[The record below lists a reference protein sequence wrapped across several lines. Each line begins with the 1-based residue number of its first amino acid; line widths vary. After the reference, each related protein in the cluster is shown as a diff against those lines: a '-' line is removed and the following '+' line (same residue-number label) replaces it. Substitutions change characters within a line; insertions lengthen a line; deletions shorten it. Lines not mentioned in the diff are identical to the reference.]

1 MIAKRKV
8 SKRKYGDKIGLSK
21 IIAIKG
27 NIYRSRDEERKAFEQ
42 PTAMRLVF

>member
-27 NIYRSRDEERKAFEQ
+27 NTYRSRDEERKAFEQ
-42 PTAMRLVF
+42 TTAPRLVF